1 MEELIGELKEK
12 AEEIV
17 AKIKADPAMLAQF
30 KTQPI
35 KVIEKLIGID
45 LPDEKIKQIVS
56 AVKAKLAADD
66 AKETIEDAKE
76 ALGGVMN
83 LFKKK

>member
-12 AEEIV
+12 AEESV

-35 KVIEKLIGID
+35 
-45 LPDEKIKQIVS
+45 
-56 AVKAKLAADD
+56 
-66 AKETIEDAKE
+66 
-76 ALGGVMN
+76 
-83 LFKKK
+83 